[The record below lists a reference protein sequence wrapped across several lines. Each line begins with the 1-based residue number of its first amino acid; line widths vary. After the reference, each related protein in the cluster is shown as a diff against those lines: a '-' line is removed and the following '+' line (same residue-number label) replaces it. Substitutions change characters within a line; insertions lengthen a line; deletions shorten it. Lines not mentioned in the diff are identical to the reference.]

1 MMNLENIMLSENIGK
16 SIEIESRL
24 QFAKGWMIEGRE
36 QGVAADGYRVSF
48 WVNEN
53 VLKLLFRWLYNSV
66 NLLKTIELY
75 TLNVWTVW
83 YVNYILIKL
92 INK

>member
-1 MMNLENIMLSENIGK
+1 
-16 SIEIESRL
+16 
-24 QFAKGWMIEGRE
+24 MIEGRE

-75 TLNVWTVW
+75 TLNV
-83 YVNYILIKL
+83 
-92 INK
+92 

>member
-1 MMNLENIMLSENIGK
+1 MNLENIMLSEKIGK

-24 QFAKGWMIEGRE
+24 QFSKGWMTGGRE
-36 QGVAADGYRVSF
+36 QGVADDGYRVSF

-53 VLKLLFRWLYNSV
+53 VLKLLFWWLHDSV

-75 TLNVWTVW
+75 TLSVWTVW

>member
-1 MMNLENIMLSENIGK
+1 MNLENIMLSEKIGK

-24 QFAKGWMIEGRE
+24 QLAKGWMIGDRE
-36 QGVAADGYRVSF
+36 QGVAADGYRISF
-48 WVNEN
+48 WANEN
-53 VLKLLFRWLYNSV
+53 VLKLLFWWLHNSV

-83 YVNYILIKL
+83 HVNYILIKL